1 MFPHTNGFVHRSIGL
16 SYTNHLPHLHQP
28 PHTGGWLYYGN
39 KIYAYI
45 CISAQKSVTLQQI
58 SEKEQNM
65 LTLDLLKQMNLL
77 DYLMHIINSK
87 IKLGTKEIYEVST
100 CI

>member
-1 MFPHTNGFVHRSIGL
+1 
-16 SYTNHLPHLHQP
+16 
-28 PHTGGWLYYGN
+28 
-39 KIYAYI
+39 
-45 CISAQKSVTLQQI
+45 
-58 SEKEQNM
+58 M

-87 IKLGTKEIYEVST
+87 IKLGIKEIYKVST

>member
-1 MFPHTNGFVHRSIGL
+1 MHN
-16 SYTNHLPHLHQP
+16 LH
-28 PHTGGWLYYGN
+28 
-39 KIYAYI
+39 I
-45 CISAQKSVTLQQI
+45 CTKMCNFAANL
-58 SEKEQNM
+58 EKEQNM